1 MCRATHP
8 TTLTAERTGGSASTR
23 ALEHLLAICS
33 PAVLRAHS
41 RCSIDRSS
49 CPIVCVRQWCNSC
62 LPSVVT
68 VLYCTARFGSLA
80 LLAVDSCRG
89 APRPCAWCA
98 GGCGPSR
105 KVQMISFLQKLPW
118 TWLPNLNEVRTCP
131 AALCSSVCSSR
142 PSVARRT
149 DFPRSRKGASPIGC
163 TATLCWSNQ
172 VSCDY
177 TSSTR
182 NQRAARTQPETTWPP
197 SVSPLPPPQTT
208 TRPGL
213 MALQ

>member
-131 AALCSSVCSSR
+131 AALCSSVCVR
-142 PSVARRT
+142 PARRSPVARTFRGAAKEHRRSVARRPCVGAT
-149 DFPRSRKGASPIGC
+149 RSL
-163 TATLCWSNQ
+163 ATTP
-172 VSCDY
+172 VARE
-177 TSSTR
+177 TSE
-182 NQRAARTQPETTWPP
+182 QREHSQRRHGHQAFHR
-197 SVSPLPPPQTT
+197 SHHH
-208 TRPGL
+208 R
-213 MALQ
+213 